1 MSKQTMNTVICLKK
15 WTLWILLGTVCLFIA
30 ASCGQNDEVAVI
42 RNQIQKGATL
52 AEAHDINGLMRLT
65 ADDIVVN
72 PGGYNRRETKR
83 IIWAVLRHYGNIKII
98 YPRPSVNLSTDKN
111 QASCGLVFLIVK
123 KNRVIPDVKDLYDDP
138 QAWIE
143 TVGANAD
150 LYRIKLEMVK
160 TDNLWQVTGA
170 YLETFP
176 FND

>member
-1 MSKQTMNTVICLKK
+1 MNTKICLRKWIL
-15 WTLWILLGTVCLFIA
+15 WTLSGAVCLFIA
-30 ASCGQNDEVAVI
+30 AGCGPNDEVAVI
-42 RNQIQKGATL
+42 RDQIQKGAAL
-52 AEAHDINGLMRLT
+52 AEAHDINGLMKL
-65 ADDIVVN
+65 AAEDIVVN
-72 PGGYNRRETKR
+72 PGGYHRREIKR
-83 IIWAVLRHYGNIKII
+83 IIWAALKHYGNIKII

-123 KNRVIPDVKDLYDDP
+123 RNRVIPDVKDLYDDP

-150 LYRIKLEMVK
+150 LYRLRFEMLKTKKHWQIK
-160 TDNLWQVTGA
+160 NA